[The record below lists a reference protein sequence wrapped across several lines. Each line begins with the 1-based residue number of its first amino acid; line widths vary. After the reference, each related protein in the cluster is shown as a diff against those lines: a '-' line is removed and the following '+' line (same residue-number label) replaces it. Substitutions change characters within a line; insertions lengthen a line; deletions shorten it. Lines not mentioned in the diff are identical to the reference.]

1 MKAGSLVELE
11 GEGLS
16 PIVTITGYK
25 LRVTRGEL
33 VKAAWTAMCEHAN
46 ASD

>member
-25 LRVTRGEL
+25 LRVTRSEL
-33 VKAAWTAMCEHAN
+33 VEAAWSVMCEHSN